1 MRKFV
6 DYLKSRWDL
15 LCRTMGKRVD
25 PDFRSEISK
34 LFKNPS
40 VILPSATGLCW
51 LVFNRFSPD
60 PLPMKAIVIMAAGC
74 ILLVATFVILAGMMH
89 HENEDRRR
97 ELENPTDTD

>member
-25 PDFRSEISK
+25 PEFLSSIEK
-34 LFKNPS
+34 LFRNPS
-40 VILPSATGLCW
+40 VILPTLTGFCL

-60 PLPMKAIVIMAAGC
+60 PLPMEAIVIMTGGC
-74 ILLVATFVILAGMMH
+74 ILLVATFITLAGMMH
-89 HENEDRRR
+89 HQNEDRRR
-97 ELENPTDTD
+97 ELENRTNSD